1 MPVPQFIALPAF
13 QDNYIW
19 LIANEKTLQVAAV
32 DPGDALPVITWLSR
46 HPEYQLSTILIT
58 HHHRDHTGGV
68 LTLKAAT
75 GCKVWG
81 PANNSIQ
88 GIDRTLEDGFKVQL
102 FGEQLEV
109 LAVPGH
115 TLDHIAYYHAD
126 PDNPWLLSGD
136 TLFAGGCGRLFE
148 GSAEQ
153 MHQSLARL
161 AALPDHTTIY
171 CTHEY
176 TQANL
181 RFAHAVE
188 PDNADIKTR
197 LEVVDDLRSDGRMTL
212 PTTLAL
218 EKRTNPFLRS
228 EVPAVVAAAVRQTG
242 VTTAPG
248 VPTFAAIRAWKDIF

>member
-1 MPVPQFIALPAF
+1 MPTFIALRAF

-19 LIANEKTLQVAAV
+19 LLLDETNLQVAAV
-32 DPGDALPVITWLSR
+32 NPGDAKPVITWLSR
-46 HPEYQLSTILIT
+46 HPEYQLNTILLT

-81 PANNSIQ
+81 PDNSAIQ
-88 GIDRTLEDGFKVQL
+88 GIDRPLLDGYQL
-102 FGEQLEV
+102 HLGGQQLEV

-115 TLDHIAYYHAD
+115 TLDHIAYFCNH
-126 PDNPWLLSGD
+126 PTEPWLLSGD

-153 MHQSLARL
+153 MHASLQRL
-161 AALPDHTTIY
+161 AQLPDDTSIY

-176 TQANL
+176 TLANL
-181 RFAHAVE
+181 RFAQAVE
-188 PDNADIKTR
+188 PDNADIRVR
-197 LEVVDDLRSDGRMTL
+197 LEVVEDLRSGGQITL

-218 EKRTNPFLRS
+218 EKRTNPFLRC
-228 EVPAVVAAAVRQTG
+228 EHPAVVAAASQQAG
-242 VTTAPG
+242 APVTPG
-248 VPTFAAIRAWKDIF
+248 AETFQVIRGWKDTF